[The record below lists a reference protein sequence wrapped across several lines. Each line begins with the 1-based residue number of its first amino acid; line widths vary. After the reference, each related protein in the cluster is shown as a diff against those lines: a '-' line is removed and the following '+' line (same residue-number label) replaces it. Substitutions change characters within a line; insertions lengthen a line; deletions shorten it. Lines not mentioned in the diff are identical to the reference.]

1 MTNFTYTNGA
11 LHCDDVALSTLA
23 AEFGTPLYVYSSNRL
38 RENARRL
45 QSSFTILNPLICF
58 AVKAND
64 NLTILQL
71 FRDLGL
77 GFDVVSGGELHRVQ
91 RAGADMQQVVFAGVG
106 KTDAELKIAVQHK
119 IGWISVESHDELQAL
134 KRIAAQSGSKPDALL
149 RLNPDVA
156 PDTHQHIVT
165 GGAESKFGLPVTE
178 AHTLRTEAGEHVNL
192 CGVHIHIVS
201 QVPGP
206 KPTLAALDV
215 ALAFLAD
222 CPAEWDTLDLGGG
235 FPVAYEPN
243 IDVHSFAAFAE
254 SSAARL
260 ENFPRPL
267 RLLIEPGRSLVADA
281 SALLVGVQAVKQTG
295 KYRTVIVDGGMNTL
309 LRPAL
314 YDAYHHVLP
323 LLEAAAASSPT
334 HVAGP
339 ICESADYLARARE
352 LPELA
357 RGDQLAVLD
366 AGAYGYSMA
375 SNYNSQPRPAEVL
388 VEGNSFKLI
397 RRRETYVDLDE
408 RDNTF

>member
-1 MTNFTYTNGA
+1 MSTFVYSDGA

-23 AEFGTPLYVYSSNRL
+23 AEFGTPLYVYSANRL

-45 QSSFTILNPLICF
+45 QSAFAKLNPLICF

-64 NLTILQL
+64 NLAILQL
-71 FRDLGL
+71 FRDLKL
-77 GFDVVSGGELHRVQ
+77 GFDVVSGGEWQRVQ

-106 KTDAELKIAVQHK
+106 KTDAELAMAVQRK
-119 IGWISVESHDELQAL
+119 IGWISVESRDELQAL
-134 KRIAAQSGSKPDALL
+134 KRITAQFGTKTDVLL

-178 AHTLRTEAGEHVNL
+178 AHALRKDAGEHINL
-192 CGVHIHIVS
+192 CGVHIHIGS

-206 KPTLAALDV
+206 KATLAALDV

-222 CPAEWDTLDLGGG
+222 CTAEWDTLDLGGG

-243 IDVHSFAAFAE
+243 MEALSFAAFAE
-254 SSAARL
+254 GSAARL
-260 ENFPRPL
+260 EDFPRPL

-281 SALLVGVQAVKQTG
+281 GALLVGVQAVKQTG

-314 YDAYHHVLP
+314 YDAYHHLLP
-323 LLEAAAASSPT
+323 LQEAAATSSPT

-339 ICESADYLARARE
+339 ICESADYLARGRE

-375 SNYNSQPRPAEVL
+375 SNYNGQPRPAEVL
-388 VEGNSFKLI
+388 VDGDSFKLI
-397 RRRETYVDLDE
+397 RRREAYADLDK
-408 RDNTF
+408 RDITF

>member
-1 MTNFTYTNGA
+1 MNTFIYSDGA
-11 LHCDDVALSTLA
+11 LHCDDVALATLA
-23 AEFGTPLYVYSSNRL
+23 AEFGTPLYVYSANRL
-38 RENARRL
+38 RENVRRL
-45 QSSFTILNPLICF
+45 QSAFAKLDPLICF

-64 NLTILQL
+64 NLAILQM

-91 RAGADMQQVVFAGVG
+91 QAGAKMQQVVFAGVG
-106 KTDAELKIAVQHK
+106 KTDAELEMAVQRK

-134 KRIAAQSGSKPDALL
+134 KRIAAQYGSKPAVLL

-165 GGAESKFGLPVTE
+165 GGAESKFGLPVSD
-178 AHTLRTEAGEHVNL
+178 AHALRTNAGEHLNL
-192 CGVHIHIVS
+192 CGVHIHIGS
-201 QVPGP
+201 QIAGP
-206 KPTLAALDV
+206 EATVAALDV

-222 CPAEWDTLDLGGG
+222 CPAQWDTLDLGGG

-243 IDVHSFAAFAE
+243 IDAQSFAAFAAG
-254 SSAARL
+254 SAARL
-260 ENFPRPL
+260 KDFPRPL

-281 SALLVGVQAVKQTG
+281 SALIVGVQAVKQTG

-323 LLEAAAASSPT
+323 LLEGAAVSSPT

-339 ICESADYLARARE
+339 ICESADYLARDRE
-352 LPELA
+352 LPELT

-375 SNYNSQPRPAEVL
+375 SNYNGQPRPAEVL
-388 VEGNSFKLI
+388 VEGDSFKLI
-397 RRRETYVDLDE
+397 RRRETYADLDK
-408 RDNTF
+408 RDDTF